1 MPGCKVR
8 YFLYLLPWLAGPLMG
23 QSGSGETM
31 SLEQC
36 LTLALERHPLIQS
49 AMKQREAAAARIRQA
64 TAFPY
69 PSLSF
74 IADQNPH
81 FLDIVNTKESYVG
94 VNQLLELPRKRALRG
109 KIAEKESDEVAS
121 DIDLVKLEVA
131 CQVRRAFY
139 GLLLAQEKL
148 QYAERDLELA
158 RDYQQKAELKLEAG
172 DVGRIEVLRAKVET
186 LKAANAARVAA
197 KELDLARA
205 RLNYHLGRRE
215 NDPIRIA
222 GKLEIPFSDI
232 SLEDL
237 KREALALRP
246 ELKKLGHS
254 IERET
259 LVQERARL
267 SNWPDLSVNLSRH
280 GLQGEPAG
288 SSLTV
293 ELPLPFL
300 FRQRQ
305 NAEIAEARANVG
317 ALERETAQVRN
328 AILLEV
334 AEAYT
339 GAQRAQDQI
348 ALYRDQILPQAEEMY
363 EMFLFSYQEGEIGG
377 IDLIEAR
384 RTLNES
390 RKSYAD
396 ALFEYAVA
404 LADLQRAVGRI
415 P

>member
-1 MPGCKVR
+1 MPGRTVR
-8 YFLYLLPWLAGPLMG
+8 YYLFLLPWLAWPLMG
-23 QSGSGETM
+23 QSGPGEAL

-36 LTLALERHPLIQS
+36 LTLALERHPLIRS
-49 AMKQREAAAARIRQA
+49 AMKQHEAAVARIRQA

-69 PSLSF
+69 PSVSF
-74 IADQNPH
+74 NSDLQPRP
-81 FLDIVNTKESYVG
+81 LDFINSGENYLG
-94 VNQLLELPRKRALRG
+94 VNQLLELPRKRTLRG

-131 CQVRRAFY
+131 YQVRRAFY
-139 GLLLAQEKL
+139 GLLLAREKL
-148 QYAERDLELA
+148 EYAERDLELA

-172 DVGRIEVLRAKVET
+172 DVGRIEVLRAQVEA

-205 RLNYHLGRRE
+205 RLNYNLGRRE
-215 NDPIRIA
+215 NDPIQIS
-222 GKLEIPFSDI
+222 GKLEIPFSDLG
-232 SLEDL
+232 LEDL
-237 KREALALRP
+237 KREALTLRP
-246 ELKKLGHS
+246 ELKRLGHS
-254 IERET
+254 VEKET
-259 LVQERARL
+259 LVQESARL
-267 SNWPDLSVNLSRH
+267 SNWPDLNINLSRH
-280 GLQGEPAG
+280 GLRGEPT
-288 SSLTV
+288 SSSFTV

-305 NAEIAEARANVG
+305 KAEIAEARANIG
-317 ALERETAQVRN
+317 ALEREAEQVRN

-339 GAQRAQDQI
+339 GAQRARDQI
-348 ALYRDQILPQAEEMY
+348 ALYREQILPQAEEMY

-377 IDLIEAR
+377 IELIEAR

-396 ALFEYAVA
+396 ALYEYAVA
-404 LADLQRAVGRI
+404 IADLEKAVGRM